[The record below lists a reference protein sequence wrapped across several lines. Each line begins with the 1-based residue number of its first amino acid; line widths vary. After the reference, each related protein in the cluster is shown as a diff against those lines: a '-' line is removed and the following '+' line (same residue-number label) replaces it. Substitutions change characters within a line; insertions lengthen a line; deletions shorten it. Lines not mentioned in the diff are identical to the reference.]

1 MTRLIAP
8 DHYEK
13 WRKRLMGIKDGA
25 VQAKPEKSKDAP
37 KKDES
42 N

>member
-13 WRKRLMGIKDGA
+13 WRKRLMGIKEGA
-25 VQAKPEKSKDAP
+25 VQVKPEKPKDAP

>member
-1 MTRLIAP
+1 
-8 DHYEK
+8 
-13 WRKRLMGIKDGA
+13 MGIKESA
-25 VQAKPEKSKDAP
+25 VQTKPEKPKDAP